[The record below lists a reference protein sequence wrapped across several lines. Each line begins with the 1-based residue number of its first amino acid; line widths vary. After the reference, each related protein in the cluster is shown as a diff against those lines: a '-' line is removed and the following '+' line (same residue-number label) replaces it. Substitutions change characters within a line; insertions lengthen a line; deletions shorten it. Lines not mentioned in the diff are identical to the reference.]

1 MYYDRSDTVMDK
13 KPSFIFRFLL
23 TIAAIS
29 TIVIA
34 FLLVSQTI
42 EENNTIQQLMYELD
56 TCKEQIA
63 AQERALLDAEEQIAM
78 FEKQVQE
85 AIAEEEMTYIPSSTK
100 EYAAWIV
107 AQTAVEHTDLYYSL
121 QYAYEQLMELKSE
134 YYDGSIK
141 YKAALNLLVP
151 EENREDLSSYEAT
164 LKRYFGT
171 SDEYT
176 ARKRFI
182 EDLVSTE
189 LLIDEGKDYYS
200 WNRSTLTVKN
210 VMTKLNVTE
219 DVADGMMGLLR
230 IIGWDV

>member
-1 MYYDRSDTVMDK
+1 MDK
-13 KPSFIFRFLL
+13 KSSFLSSFLL
-23 TIAAIS
+23 SVAAIS

-34 FLLVSQTI
+34 FLMVSQSI
-42 EENNTIQQLMYELD
+42 KENNTIQQLMYELD
-56 TCKEQIA
+56 ACKEQIA

-85 AIAEEEMTYIPSSTK
+85 AMAEEEMTYIPSSTK

-107 AQTAVEHTDLYYSL
+107 AQTAVEHNDLYYSL
-121 QYAYEQLMELKSE
+121 QYAYEQLIELESE

-151 EENREDLSSYEAT
+151 EGNREDWSSYKAT
-164 LKRYFGT
+164 LKRYFGA
-171 SDEYT
+171 SDEFT

-182 EDLVSTE
+182 EDLVSAE
-189 LLIDEGKDYYS
+189 LLIDEEKDYYS
-200 WNRSTLTVKN
+200 WNRATLTVDN

-219 DVADGMMGLLR
+219 DVANGMMGLLR
-230 IIGWDV
+230 MIGWDV